1 MEDAWV
7 SIIANLCRDLRMA
20 LCDAIVAN
28 SFYRKDQ
35 YVFDSLL
42 YSARVSFL
50 QRPDDFEWTRIGQ
63 VVNFFQ
69 TIFSPI
75 LLGLLALA
83 IRQRLMR

>member
-7 SIIANLCRDLRMA
+7 SSIANLCRDLCLA
-20 LCDAIVAN
+20 LGDAIVAK

-42 YSARVSFL
+42 YSARMSFL
-50 QRPDDFEWTRIGQ
+50 QRADDFEWTRVGQ